1 MLIFCKLKFTKFTKI
16 GNIVEINKKIGQKIK
31 VFRKKLGLQAN
42 KLSELL
48 NISPSY
54 LNLIESGKRNI
65 DGDLLLRVCQELRI
79 ELSDITS
86 DKEINLN
93 NAKIAISKFSKNKN
107 IKNLDLKIGP
117 KIKAF
122 RRQLGLQANKF
133 AEQLKISPSYLNLI
147 ESGKRNI
154 DGNLLI
160 KISQELRVELS
171 DLTSKEDVNLENDIT
186 ELLDDQ
192 LFEGLDILGP
202 EVKDLVNT
210 NPKIAKALIKLGDNF
225 KQKDHEIVNKV
236 ENISGKIID
245 SRKAAFPGEV
255 ISDFLQENK
264 NFFPKL
270 ENFANNIFEKVKQNN
285 RTRYIALCEFLN
297 SEYGIIVKDI
307 IPEEGKPFSKIYK
320 TKEKELFLSD
330 YLSIETKKLHA
341 AAQIAQEGASKEI
354 DEYLSTFSFP
364 SQEAKKLTRVALLNY
379 CGAAILMPYKL
390 FHKECKELKYD
401 LELLQNTFATSFE
414 QVAHRVT
421 CLQDPDLPGIP
432 FHFLRVDVAG
442 NISKR
447 FSLSG
452 IEIPRYGGACP
463 RWNVYSAFSRPGVIQ
478 AAVSKMTNG
487 EKYVCIARTVEKGV
501 GRYGQKK
508 SMLSIGL
515 GCEAKY
521 AKDFVYTE
529 NLDLN
534 DKKSE
539 LPIGVSCRTCDRL
552 DCSQRAF
559 PPLHK
564 KFDIDINSRGVS
576 VYVSE

>member
-1 MLIFCKLKFTKFTKI
+1 MSQIDLKI
-16 GNIVEINKKIGQKIK
+16 GPKIK
-31 VFRKKLGLQAN
+31 SFRRQLGLQAN
-42 KLSELL
+42 KLAEQLG
-48 NISPSY
+48 ISASY
-54 LNLIESGKRNI
+54 LNLIESGKRKI
-65 DGDLLLRVCQELRI
+65 DGDLLLKVCE
-79 ELSDITS
+79 E
-86 DKEINLN
+86 
-93 NAKIAISKFSKNKN
+93 
-107 IKNLDLKIGP
+107 LKI
-117 KIKAF
+117 
-122 RRQLGLQANKF
+122 
-133 AEQLKISPSYLNLI
+133 
-147 ESGKRNI
+147 
-154 DGNLLI
+154 
-160 KISQELRVELS
+160 ELS
-171 DLTSKEDVNLENDIT
+171 DLTNKSDLNLVNDIS
-186 ELLDDQ
+186 ELLDDK
-192 LFEGLDILGP
+192 LFEDLDIVGP

-225 KQKDHEIVNKV
+225 KQKDHEIINKV
-236 ENISGKIID
+236 ENLSGKIID
-245 SRKAAFPGEV
+245 SRKTAFPGEV
-255 ISDFLQENK
+255 ISDFLQEKK
-264 NFFPKL
+264 NYFPKL
-270 ENFANNIFEKVKQNN
+270 EEFANSVFEKVQKNN
-285 RTRYIALCEFLN
+285 RTRYVALCEFLKT
-297 SEYGIIVKDI
+297 EYSIKVKDV
-307 IPEEGKPFSKIYK
+307 IPDEGKPFSKIFDK
-320 TKEKELFLSD
+320 NKKELLLSD
-330 YLSIETKKLHA
+330 YNSLETKKLHA
-341 AAQIAQEGASKEI
+341 AAQIAQEGAMEEI
-354 DEYLSTFSFP
+354 NNYLSEFKFP
-364 SQEAKKLTRVALLNY
+364 TEESKRLTQIALLNY

-390 FHKECKELKYD
+390 FHSECKKLKYD

-421 CLQDPDLPGIP
+421 SLQDPKLPGIP

-529 NLDLN
+529 NLSLS
-534 DKKSE
+534 DKKTE
-539 LPIGVSCRTCDRL
+539 IPIGVSCRTCDRL

-564 KFDIDINSRGVS
+564 KFDVDVNARGVS
-576 VYVSE
+576 VYVSD

>member
-1 MLIFCKLKFTKFTKI
+1 MSENTDIIIGRKI
-16 GNIVEINKKIGQKIK
+16 RD
-31 VFRKKLGLQAN
+31 FRRKLGLQAK

-48 NISPSY
+48 SISPTY
-54 LNLIESGKRNI
+54 LNLIESGKRRI
-65 DGDLLLRVCQELRI
+65 DGELLLKVCNELRI
-79 ELSDITS
+79 EMSDLID
-86 DKEINLN
+86 DKLVDLDNS
-93 NAKIAISKFSKNKN
+93 KKAI
-107 IKNLDLKIGP
+107 IKNSNVADLKKTNLKIGP

-122 RRQLGLQANKF
+122 RRQLGIQANKLS
-133 AEQLKISPSYLNLI
+133 EQIGISASYLNLI
-147 ESGKRNI
+147 ESGKRNV
-154 DGNLLI
+154 DSNLII
-160 KISQELRVELS
+160 KICSELRINVS
-171 DLTSKEDVNLENDIT
+171 DLTSKSDLNLENDIS
-186 ELLDDQ
+186 ELLSDEI
-192 LFEGLDILGP
+192 FEDLDILGP
-202 EVKDLVNT
+202 EVKDLVAS
-210 NPKIAKALIKLGDNF
+210 NPKMAKALIKLGDNF
-225 KQKDHEIVNKV
+225 KQKDHDIVNKV

-245 SRKAAFPGEV
+245 SRRAAFPGEV
-255 ISDFLQENK
+255 IADFLQENK
-264 NFFPKL
+264 NYFPKL
-270 ENFANNIFEKVKQNN
+270 EEFANDIFQEVKQNN
-285 RTRYIALCEFLN
+285 RTRYIALCEFLKRK
-297 SEYGIIVKDI
+297 YGVQVKDV

-320 TKEKELFLSD
+320 EKEKVLLLSD
-330 YLSIETKKLHA
+330 YISLETKKLYA
-341 AAQIAQEGASKEI
+341 AAQIAHIGAKDQI
-354 DEYLSTFSFP
+354 NFYLSNFKFP
-364 SQEAKKLTRVALLNY
+364 SNEAKELSRIALLNY
-379 CGAAILMPYKL
+379 CGAAILMPYEL
-390 FHKECKELKYD
+390 FHKECKNLKYD

-421 CLQDPDLPGIP
+421 CLQDPKLPGIP

-447 FSLSG
+447 LSLSG

-478 AAVSKMTNG
+478 AAVSKMSNG

-521 AKDFVYTE
+521 AKDFIYTE

-564 KFDIDINSRGVS
+564 KFDVDVNARGVS
-576 VYVSE
+576 VYVSD

>member
-1 MLIFCKLKFTKFTKI
+1 MSQVDLKI
-16 GNIVEINKKIGQKIK
+16 GPKIK
-31 VFRKKLGLQAN
+31 SFRRQLGLQAN
-42 KLSELL
+42 KLAEQLG
-48 NISPSY
+48 ISASY
-54 LNLIESGKRNI
+54 LNLIESGKRKI
-65 DGDLLLRVCQELRI
+65 DGDLLLKVCE
-79 ELSDITS
+79 E
-86 DKEINLN
+86 
-93 NAKIAISKFSKNKN
+93 
-107 IKNLDLKIGP
+107 LKI
-117 KIKAF
+117 
-122 RRQLGLQANKF
+122 
-133 AEQLKISPSYLNLI
+133 
-147 ESGKRNI
+147 
-154 DGNLLI
+154 
-160 KISQELRVELS
+160 ELS
-171 DLTSKEDVNLENDIT
+171 DLTNKSDLNLVNDIS
-186 ELLDDQ
+186 ELLDDK
-192 LFEGLDILGP
+192 LFEDLDIVGP

-225 KQKDHEIVNKV
+225 KQKDHEIINKV
-236 ENISGKIID
+236 ENLSGKIID
-245 SRKAAFPGEV
+245 SRKTAFPGEV
-255 ISDFLQENK
+255 ISDFLQEKK
-264 NFFPKL
+264 NYFPKL
-270 ENFANNIFEKVKQNN
+270 EEFANSVFEKVQKNN
-285 RTRYIALCEFLN
+285 RTRYVALCEFLKT
-297 SEYGIIVKDI
+297 EYSIIVKDV
-307 IPEEGKPFSKIYK
+307 IPDEGKPFSKIFDK
-320 TKEKELFLSD
+320 NKKELLLSD
-330 YLSIETKKLHA
+330 YNSLETKKLHA
-341 AAQIAQEGASKEI
+341 AAQIAQEGAMEEI
-354 DEYLSTFSFP
+354 NNYLSEFKFP
-364 SQEAKKLTRVALLNY
+364 TEESKRLTQIALLNY

-390 FHKECKELKYD
+390 FHSECKKLKYD

-421 CLQDPDLPGIP
+421 SLQDPKLPGIP

-529 NLDLN
+529 NLSLS
-534 DKKSE
+534 DKKTE
-539 LPIGVSCRTCDRL
+539 IPIGVSCRTCDRL

-564 KFDIDINSRGVS
+564 KFDVDVNARGVS
-576 VYVSE
+576 VYVID

>member
-1 MLIFCKLKFTKFTKI
+1 MSKI
-16 GNIVEINKKIGQKIK
+16 D
-31 VFRKKLGLQAN
+31 
-42 KLSELL
+42 S
-48 NISPSY
+48 
-54 LNLIESGKRNI
+54 
-65 DGDLLLRVCQELRI
+65 
-79 ELSDITS
+79 
-86 DKEINLN
+86 
-93 NAKIAISKFSKNKN
+93 
-107 IKNLDLKIGP
+107 KIGP

-122 RRQLGLQANKF
+122 RRQLGIQANKL
-133 AEQLKISPSYLNLI
+133 ADELNISPSYLNLI
-147 ESGKRNI
+147 EKGKRKI
-154 DGNLLI
+154 DGDLLL
-160 KISQELRVELS
+160 KVCEKLRIELS
-171 DLTSKEDVNLENDIT
+171 DLTSKTDLNLENNIS
-186 ELLDDQ
+186 ELLSDE
-192 LFEGLDILGP
+192 LFEDLDILGP

-270 ENFANNIFEKVKQNN
+270 ENFANAIFEKVKQNN
-285 RTRYIALCEFLN
+285 RTRYIALCDFLKN
-297 SEYGIIVKDI
+297 EYGITVKDV
-307 IPEEGKPFSKIYK
+307 IPEEGKPFSKIFK
-320 TKEKELFLSD
+320 AKQKELFLSD
-330 YLSIETKKLHA
+330 YLSLETKKLHA
-341 AAQIAQEGASKEI
+341 AAQISQEGASKEI
-354 DEYLSTFSFP
+354 EEYLSTFNFP
-364 SQEAKKLTRVALLNY
+364 SEEAKKLTRVALLNY

-421 CLQDPDLPGIP
+421 CLQDPSLPGIP

-487 EKYVCIARTVEKGV
+487 EKYVCIAKTVEKGV

-508 SMLSIGL
+508 SILSIGL

>member
-1 MLIFCKLKFTKFTKI
+1 M
-16 GNIVEINKKIGQKIK
+16 EINKEIGFKIRG
-31 VFRKKLGLQAN
+31 FRKKLGLQAK
-42 KLSELL
+42 KLAEQLS
-48 NISPSY
+48 ISPSY
-54 LNLIESGKRNI
+54 LNLIESGKRSI
-65 DGDLLLRVCQELRI
+65 DAELLLKICQELRI
-79 ELSDITS
+79 ELSDLKS
-86 DKEINLN
+86 EKEIDLN
-93 NAKIAISKFSKNKN
+93 NSKLAISKFSKGKN
-107 IKNLDLKIGP
+107 INKLDLKIGP

-133 AEQLKISPSYLNLI
+133 AEQLNISPSYLNLI
-147 ESGKRNI
+147 ESSKRKI
-154 DGNLLI
+154 DGDLLI
-160 KISQELRVELS
+160 RISKELRVDLS
-171 DLTSKEDVNLENDIT
+171 DLTSKSDINLENDIS

-192 LFEGLDILGP
+192 LFEDLDILGP

-245 SRKAAFPGEV
+245 SRKTSFPGEV

-264 NFFPKL
+264 NYFPKL
-270 ENFANNIFEKVKQNN
+270 EDFANSIFEKVQKNN
-285 RTRYIALCEFLN
+285 RTRYIALCDFLKK
-297 SEYGIIVKDI
+297 EYSIIVKDI
-307 IPEEGKPFSKIYK
+307 IPEEKKPFSKVFNK
-320 TKEKELFLSD
+320 KNKELLLSD
-330 YLSIETKKLHA
+330 YNSLETKKLHA
-341 AAQIAQEGASKEI
+341 AAQIAQEGAI
-354 DEYLSTFSFP
+354 DIINSYLNKFKFP
-364 SQEAKKLTRVALLNY
+364 SEESRRLTQVALLNY

-390 FHKECKELKYD
+390 FHAECKKLKYD
-401 LELLQNTFATSFE
+401 LQLLQNTFATSFE

-421 CLQDPDLPGIP
+421 CLQDSKLPGIP
-432 FHFLRVDVAG
+432 FHFLRVDMAG

-463 RWNVYSAFSRPGVIQ
+463 RWNVYSAFTRPGVIQ

-501 GRYGQKK
+501 GRYGQSK
-508 SMLSIGL
+508 SILSIGL

-521 AKDFVYTE
+521 AKEFVYTE
-529 NLDLN
+529 NLDIS
-534 DKKSE
+534 DKKTE
-539 LPIGVSCRTCDRL
+539 IPIGVSCRTCDRL

-564 KFDIDINSRGVS
+564 KFDVDINTRGVS
-576 VYVSE
+576 VYVNDNNSR

>member
-1 MLIFCKLKFTKFTKI
+1 MSKLD
-16 GNIVEINKKIGQKIK
+16 
-31 VFRKKLGLQAN
+31 
-42 KLSELL
+42 S
-48 NISPSY
+48 
-54 LNLIESGKRNI
+54 
-65 DGDLLLRVCQELRI
+65 
-79 ELSDITS
+79 
-86 DKEINLN
+86 
-93 NAKIAISKFSKNKN
+93 
-107 IKNLDLKIGP
+107 KIGP

-122 RRQLGLQANKF
+122 RRQLGMQANKL
-133 AEQLKISPSYLNLI
+133 AEELNISPSYLNLI
-147 ESGKRNI
+147 EKGKRNI
-154 DGNLLI
+154 DGDLLI
-160 KISQELRVELS
+160 KVCEKLRIELS
-171 DLTSKEDVNLENDIT
+171 DLTSKTDLNLENNIS
-186 ELLDDQ
+186 ELLGDE
-192 LFEGLDILGP
+192 LFEDLDILGP
-202 EVKDLVNT
+202 EVKDLVNS
-210 NPKIAKALIKLGDNF
+210 NPKIARALIKLGDNF
-225 KQKDHEIVNKV
+225 KQKDHEIVNKL

-264 NFFPKL
+264 NFFPNL
-270 ENFANNIFEKVKQNN
+270 ENFANTIFEKVKQNN
-285 RTRYIALCEFLN
+285 RTRYIALCDFLI
-297 SEYGIIVKDI
+297 SEYGIVVKDV

-320 TKEKELFLSD
+320 AKQKELFLSD

-341 AAQIAQEGASKEI
+341 AAQISQEGASKEI
-354 DEYLSTFSFP
+354 DEYLSTFNFP
-364 SQEAKKLTRVALLNY
+364 SEEAKKLTKVALLNY

-421 CLQDPDLPGIP
+421 CLQDSSLPGIP

-487 EKYVCIARTVEKGV
+487 EKYVCIAKTVEKGI

-508 SMLSIGL
+508 SILSIGL

>member
-1 MLIFCKLKFTKFTKI
+1 MEINNKI
-16 GNIVEINKKIGQKIK
+16 GPKIK
-31 VFRKKLGLQAN
+31 AFRQKLGLQAN
-42 KLSELL
+42 KLAEQL

-54 LNLIESGKRNI
+54 LNLIEGGKRNI
-65 DGDLLLRVCQELRI
+65 DADLLLKICQELRI
-79 ELSDITS
+79 ELADLQSETS
-86 DKEINLN
+86 IDLKNS
-93 NAKIAISKFSKNKN
+93 KIAISKFSKDKD
-107 IKNLDLKIGP
+107 IKKLDLKIGP

-133 AEQLKISPSYLNLI
+133 AEQINISPSYLNLI

-154 DGNLLI
+154 DGDLLI
-160 KISQELRVELS
+160 KISKELRVEVS
-171 DLTSKEDVNLENDIT
+171 DLTSKAEINLENNIS

-192 LFEGLDILGP
+192 LFDDLDILGP

-225 KQKDHEIVNKV
+225 KQKDHEMINKV
-236 ENISGKIID
+236 ENLSGKIID
-245 SRKAAFPGEV
+245 SRKASFPGEV
-255 ISDFLQENK
+255 ISDFLQERK
-264 NFFPKL
+264 NYFPKL
-270 ENFANNIFEKVKQNN
+270 EDFANKIFDKVQKNN
-285 RTRYIALCEFLN
+285 RTRYIALCEFLK
-297 SEYGIIVKDI
+297 SEYSILVKDV
-307 IPEEGKPFSKIYK
+307 IPEDGKPFSKIFN
-320 TKEKELFLSD
+320 KEKKELLLSD
-330 YLSIETKKLHA
+330 YNSLETKKLHA
-341 AAQIAQEGASKEI
+341 AAQIAQEGAI
-354 DEYLSTFSFP
+354 DIINDYLSEFKFP
-364 SQEAKKLTRVALLNY
+364 SDESKSLTQIALLNY

-390 FHKECKELKYD
+390 FHFECKKLKYD

-421 CLQDPDLPGIP
+421 CLQDPKLPGIP
-432 FHFLRVDVAG
+432 FHMLRVDIAG

-463 RWNVYSAFSRPGVIQ
+463 RWNVYSAFTRPGVIQ

-501 GRYGQKK
+501 GRFGQSK
-508 SMLSIGL
+508 SILSIGL

-521 AKDFVYTE
+521 AKEFVYTE
-529 NLDLN
+529 NLSLE
-534 DKKSE
+534 DKKTE
-539 LPIGVSCRTCDRL
+539 IPIGVSCRTCDRL

-564 KFDIDINSRGVS
+564 KFDVDINARGVS
-576 VYVSE
+576 VYVSDK

>member
-1 MLIFCKLKFTKFTKI
+1 MSKLD
-16 GNIVEINKKIGQKIK
+16 N
-31 VFRKKLGLQAN
+31 
-42 KLSELL
+42 
-48 NISPSY
+48 
-54 LNLIESGKRNI
+54 
-65 DGDLLLRVCQELRI
+65 
-79 ELSDITS
+79 
-86 DKEINLN
+86 
-93 NAKIAISKFSKNKN
+93 
-107 IKNLDLKIGP
+107 KIGP

-122 RRQLGLQANKF
+122 RRQIGMQANKL
-133 AEQLKISPSYLNLI
+133 AEELGISPSYLNLI
-147 ESGKRNI
+147 EKGKRKI
-154 DGNLLI
+154 DGDLLI
-160 KISQELRVELS
+160 NVCEKLRIELS
-171 DLTSKEDVNLENDIT
+171 DLTSKTDLNLENNIS
-186 ELLDDQ
+186 ELLSDE
-192 LFEGLDILGP
+192 LFEDLDILGP
-202 EVKDLVNT
+202 EVKDLVST
-210 NPKIAKALIKLGDNF
+210 NPKIEKALIKLGDNF

-270 ENFANNIFEKVKQNN
+270 ENFANIIFEKVKQNN
-285 RTRYIALCEFLN
+285 RTRYIALCDFLKD
-297 SEYGIIVKDI
+297 EYKITVKDI

-320 TKEKELFLSD
+320 AKTKELFLSD
-330 YLSIETKKLHA
+330 YLSIETKKLYA
-341 AAQIAQEGASKEI
+341 AAQITQEGASKEI
-354 DEYLSTFSFP
+354 DEYLSTFVFP
-364 SQEAKKLTRVALLNY
+364 SKEAKKLTRVALLNY

-421 CLQDPDLPGIP
+421 CLQDPNLPGIP

-487 EKYVCIARTVEKGV
+487 EKYVCIAKTVEKGV

>member
-1 MLIFCKLKFTKFTKI
+1 MSQINTKI
-16 GNIVEINKKIGQKIK
+16 GPKIK
-31 VFRKKLGLQAN
+31 AFRRQLGIQAN
-42 KLSELL
+42 KLSEELG
-48 NISPSY
+48 ISPSY
-54 LNLIESGKRNI
+54 LNLIESGKRKI
-65 DGDLLLRVCQELRI
+65 DGDLLLKVCDKLRI
-79 ELSDITS
+79 
-86 DKEINLN
+86 
-93 NAKIAISKFSKNKN
+93 
-107 IKNLDLKIGP
+107 
-117 KIKAF
+117 
-122 RRQLGLQANKF
+122 
-133 AEQLKISPSYLNLI
+133 
-147 ESGKRNI
+147 
-154 DGNLLI
+154 
-160 KISQELRVELS
+160 ELS
-171 DLTSKEDVNLENDIT
+171 DLTSKTDLNLENNIS
-186 ELLDDQ
+186 ELLDDE
-192 LFEGLDILGP
+192 LFEDLDILGP

-210 NPKIAKALIKLGDNF
+210 NPKIAKALIKLGDNY
-225 KQKDHEIVNKV
+225 KKKDHEIVNKL

-245 SRKAAFPGEV
+245 SRKTAFPGEV

-270 ENFANNIFEKVKQNN
+270 ENFANSIFEKVKQSN
-285 RTRYIALCEFLN
+285 RTRYIALCDFLKK
-297 SEYGIIVKDI
+297 EYSITVKDV

-320 TKEKELFLSD
+320 VKEKELLLSD
-330 YLSIETKKLHA
+330 YLSLETKKLFA

-354 DEYLSTFSFP
+354 DEYLSTFAFP
-364 SQEAKKLTRVALLNY
+364 SDESKKLTRVALLNY
-379 CGAAILMPYKL
+379 CGAAILMPYEL

-421 CLQDPDLPGIP
+421 CLQDPKLPGIP

-487 EKYVCIARTVEKGV
+487 EKYVCIAKTVEKGV

-539 LPIGVSCRTCDRL
+539 IPIGVSCRTCDRL

-564 KFDIDINSRGVS
+564 KFDVDINSRGVS
-576 VYVSE
+576 VYVNE

>member
-1 MLIFCKLKFTKFTKI
+1 MDNSSKI
-16 GNIVEINKKIGQKIK
+16 NEKIK
-31 VFRKKLGLQAN
+31 AFRLRLGLQAN
-42 KLSELL
+42 KLAEQLD
-48 NISPSY
+48 ISPSY

-65 DGDLLLRVCQELRI
+65 DGDLLLKICHELRI
-79 ELSDITS
+79 ELADLTS
-86 DKEINLN
+86 ESEIDLN
-93 NAKIAISKFSKNKN
+93 NSKIAISKFSKGKN
-107 IKNLDLKIGP
+107 INKSNLKIGP

-160 KISQELRVELS
+160 KISKELRVELS
-171 DLTSKEDVNLENDIT
+171 DLTSKSDINLENDIS

-192 LFEGLDILGP
+192 LFEDLDILGP
-202 EVKDLVNT
+202 EVKDLVST
-210 NPKIAKALIKLGDNF
+210 NPKIARALIKLGDNF
-225 KQKDHEIVNKV
+225 KQKDHDIVNKV

-264 NFFPKL
+264 NYFPKL
-270 ENFANNIFEKVKQNN
+270 EDFANIIFDKVQKNN
-285 RTRYIALCEFLN
+285 RTRYIALCDFLKK
-297 SEYGIIVKDI
+297 EYSIVVKDV
-307 IPEEGKPFSKIYK
+307 IPEEGKPFSKIFDK
-320 TKEKELFLSD
+320 NKKELLLSD
-330 YLSIETKKLHA
+330 YNSLETKKLYA
-341 AAQIAQEGASKEI
+341 ASQIVQEGATLEI
-354 DEYLSTFSFP
+354 DEYLSKFNFP
-364 SQEAKKLTRVALLNY
+364 SSESKRLTQVALLNY

-390 FHKECKELKYD
+390 FHSECKKLKYD

-421 CLQDPDLPGIP
+421 CLQDPKLPGIP
-432 FHFLRVDVAG
+432 FHMLRTDIAG

-463 RWNVYSAFSRPGVIQ
+463 RWNVYSAFTRPGIIQ

-501 GRYGQKK
+501 GRYGQSK
-508 SMLSIGL
+508 SILSIGL

-521 AKDFVYTE
+521 AKEFIYTE
-529 NLDLN
+529 NIDIA
-534 DKKSE
+534 DKKTE
-539 LPIGVSCRTCDRL
+539 IPIGVSCRTCDRL

-564 KFDIDINSRGVS
+564 KFDVDINNRGVS
-576 VYVSE
+576 VYVSD